1 MKKKPLNIV
10 VFRNNLRT
18 IDNYPLSYASLENE
32 KTLALYSY
40 EILGNNFFQNEFI
53 YQSIENLKTKL
64 SKLNLNLCLTD
75 NISKTLNTLNKNYEL
90 KIFYDEEVG
99 VYEKEFEEKLK
110 KWKVKSFF
118 TQTMI
123 EAFEFDYTKSFS
135 HFRKKAE
142 KKIIKDTIFYPK
154 SFKTIDF
161 ESLNCK
167 KSENKLI
174 LDGGEDEA
182 LKRVEFY
189 LENYMHKYLD
199 TRSLVSG
206 ENISTMFSPY
216 LSIGCISPRYIYKKI
231 KEHEEKTYESKSS
244 YWIYFELLWRDFFHL
259 VMKTSHNRLFLSSGL
274 KNKKFN
280 YKPKDKDFYD
290 FFEAKSGVD
299 LIDASIKELT
309 TTGWL
314 SNRNRQLVA
323 SFFIK
328 NLGFN
333 WLYLAK
339 FFEKF
344 LIDYNPASNYGNFA
358 YQAFVG
364 NDSSYRVFDIYKQS
378 NQYMGK
384 TYVKKWLKKEE
395 KQTFNL
401 NKMASLVKQ
410 SVYKEFQ

>member
-1 MKKKPLNIV
+1 
-10 VFRNNLRT
+10 
-18 IDNYPLSYASLENE
+18 
-32 KTLALYSY
+32 
-40 EILGNNFFQNEFI
+40 
-53 YQSIENLKTKL
+53 
-64 SKLNLNLCLTD
+64 
-75 NISKTLNTLNKNYEL
+75 
-90 KIFYDEEVG
+90 
-99 VYEKEFEEKLK
+99 
-110 KWKVKSFF
+110 
-118 TQTMI
+118 
-123 EAFEFDYTKSFS
+123 
-135 HFRKKAE
+135 
-142 KKIIKDTIFYPK
+142 
-154 SFKTIDF
+154 
-161 ESLNCK
+161 
-167 KSENKLI
+167 
-174 LDGGEDEA
+174 
-182 LKRVEFY
+182 
-189 LENYMHKYLD
+189 
-199 TRSLVSG
+199 
-206 ENISTMFSPY
+206 MFSPY

-231 KEHEEKTYESKSS
+231 KEHEEKTYESKYS

-290 FFEAKSGVD
+290 FFEGKSGVD
-299 LIDASIKELT
+299 IIDANIKELT

-410 SVYKEFQ
+410 SVYKEFN